1 MPRAVGVPPL
11 PLWAVVRDCSR
22 GQASRSRPG
31 SPSEM
36 YAPVH
41 TQSVVSHS
49 VLRNSLEGPGTGFQ
63 ILEGRPEI
71 HRGLVSLGIRSPCA
85 TSVATALEPGAC
97 KACLE
102 ELLDPDLEAF
112 SPAASLLLRLPLTG

>member
-1 MPRAVGVPPL
+1 
-11 PLWAVVRDCSR
+11 
-22 GQASRSRPG
+22 
-31 SPSEM
+31 M

-41 TQSVVSHS
+41 APSAVSHG

-112 SPAASLLLRLPLTG
+112 SPATSLLPGLPSLAERKWARQHFFWLCSATFAPPDKSPAGEALAFRS